1 MLYTGSSLG
10 GMPPIVSLAGLPVIP
25 PGRAGPSSA
34 LSSWAGRPGQMGIP
48 ASIPSLA
55 GAAATSAMSNLL
67 PFALRLPS
75 APAVGVYVGE
85 GLPPVPAKLAERI
98 GRWEFI
104 EMSEM
109 LPEFWTQS
117 RSDEAESKPT
127 VTRRRRQVTEIFTWI
142 QCFCTYVGV
151 LGGKHPESVPE
162 LMTYLIMIIRVSQD
176 FAGVAWVRYDAAF
189 RRQAAITG
197 NRRWSQ
203 INPSLYSICFTG
215 WAQQSSRCELCFNS
229 THQTKEYAL
238 MAEADP
244 ELPARLKAVEA
255 AVVSLATHRLPET
268 KPTMRGTCHLF
279 NANRC
284 RFTRCRFRH
293 ACSRIGEPHPVISC
307 PRREVKREDQPK
319 PAGRRD
325 LSRPYN

>member
-1 MLYTGSSLG
+1 M
-10 GMPPIVSLAGLPVIP
+10 I
-25 PGRAGPSSA
+25 
-34 LSSWAGRPGQMGIP
+34 SSWAGRPSHLGIP
-48 ASIPSLA
+48 ASASA
-55 GAAATSAMSNLL
+55 VSGASAVSTVTNLL
-67 PFALRLPS
+67 PFTPRMLS
-75 APAVGVYVGE
+75 APIPGVYVGE

-98 GRWEFI
+98 RRWEYI

-109 LPEFWTQS
+109 LPEFWTQTK
-117 RSDEAESKPT
+117 SDEAESKPAAA
-127 VTRRRRQVTEIFTWI
+127 RRRRQVTEIFTWI

-162 LMTYLIMIIRVSQD
+162 LMAYLITITRVSQD

-215 WAQQSSRCELCFNS
+215 RAQQASRCELCFNS
-229 THQTKEYAL
+229 THQTKECAL
-238 MAEADP
+238 MAEPDP
-244 ELPARLKAVEA
+244 ELPSRVKAVEA
-255 AVVSLATHRLPET
+255 AVVSLAAHRPPEF
-268 KPTMRGTCHLF
+268 KPTARGTCNLW

-293 ACSRIGEPHPVISC
+293 VCSGCGEPHPVVSC
-307 PRREVKREDQPK
+307 PRREVKREDHPRFV
-319 PAGRRD
+319 GRRD
-325 LSRPYN
+325 PARPFN